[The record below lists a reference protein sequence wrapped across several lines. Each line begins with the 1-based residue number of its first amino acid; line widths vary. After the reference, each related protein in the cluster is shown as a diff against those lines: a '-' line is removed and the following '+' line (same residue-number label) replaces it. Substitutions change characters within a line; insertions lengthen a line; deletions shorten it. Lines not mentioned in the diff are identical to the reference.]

1 MTAASLAE
9 YQSSTAKAA
18 ALADSIIEILLRYRR
33 VFAGEDLAEHGSDSR
48 AVPPWVGLRPQWIRI
63 LDFLLGDEPIEFAL
77 PAFPCKS
84 PNPNKVAGALPD
96 EGERLALRTLQRLCD
111 EVAGVYAPGA
121 RLTICSDGHVFADVI
136 GVADGTVARYKD
148 DLRRMMRNESLGSL
162 ETFDLEDMWGTDEI
176 DTKRARLERGW
187 MGSIEGLRRQART
200 EHEVARVI
208 RGMSRFLRE
217 DAGESTATSS
227 QQQREA
233 RRRAYRVLARSKAWG
248 AIIHSRMPRAVR
260 LSIHPQPLG
269 ADKFGVSLIP
279 SAECDSGWTT
289 PWHAVVLYDQDDRP
303 RLVRHDSARAQGIPE
318 MRHGRIWHYRV
329 RPSTAEPGAMS
340 PPPAH
345 PSDNG

>member
-1 MTAASLAE
+1 VTAANLPE
-9 YQSSTAKAA
+9 YQSCTTKAA

-33 VFAGEDLAEHGSDSR
+33 VFAGEDLAEHGPDSR
-48 AVPPWVGLRPQWIRI
+48 AVPPSVGLRPQWIRI

-84 PNPNKVAGALPD
+84 PNLNKVAGTLPD
-96 EGERLALRTLQRLCD
+96 EGELLALRTLQRLCD
-111 EVAGVYAPGA
+111 EVAGVYTPGA
-121 RLTICSDGHVFADVI
+121 RLTICSDGHVFADII

-148 DLRRMMRNESLGSL
+148 DLKRLIRNECLNSL
-162 ETFDLEDMWGTDEI
+162 ETFDLADMWGTDDI
-176 DTKRARLERGW
+176 DIKRVRLERGW

-217 DAGESTATSS
+217 DAGESPATAS

-269 ADKFGVSLIP
+269 ADKFGLSLIP
-279 SAECDSGWTT
+279 PAESDSGWTT
-289 PWHAVVLYDQDDRP
+289 PWHAVVLYDHGGHP
-303 RLVRHDSARAQGIPE
+303 RLVRHDCARTEGVPQ
-318 MRHGRIWHYRV
+318 MRYGRIWNYRME
-329 RPSTAEPGAMS
+329 PLTAKPGAMS
-340 PPPAH
+340 TLPHPPA
-345 PSDNG
+345 NG